1 MSLPGGTHEFNHSQL
16 LERFYFLKK
25 GDGEWQSLHQV
36 KISRILRAWVS
47 TKPLEPIRS
56 GAEAQL
62 RICSMRPWVFLLFW
76 SFHLESLPLAP
87 NPRVKCCFPFSSAE
101 FEMCAPAHAPAP
113 AVLCNPCMP
122 PPWHV
127 PETPEAPV
135 PKMKRIHH
143 WRIIPDFS
151 LYIRLKKKKISFW
164 KFSYRIMSF
173 VMVKSQS

>member
-62 RICSMRPWVFLLFW
+62 HICSMRPWVFLLFW

-87 NPRVKCCFPFSSAE
+87 NPGVKCCSFPLSSLRCVLLLTPLLQLYSAIPACHHPDTSQKLLKPLSLRWKE
-101 FEMCAPAHAPAP
+101 FIT
-113 AVLCNPCMP
+113 VGLFL
-122 PPWHV
+122 
-127 PETPEAPV
+127 
-135 PKMKRIHH
+135 
-143 WRIIPDFS
+143 IP
-151 LYIRLKKKKISFW
+151 LY
-164 KFSYRIMSF
+164 M
-173 VMVKSQS
+173 